1 MFHLELI
8 REEGVLKAIKAL
20 GLRVLAIAT
29 ILLMCAIALQVLCNA
44 LDVNPI
50 AKFGSTHFL
59 VGDAITLNSLLDFQ
73 WHLLVI
79 IGLLPVGLIW
89 LMGRHV
95 RVDFLYN
102 RFSERTGARVN
113 LAGNLIF
120 AAPFFFL
127 MLPASWSFMMRA
139 WTSGEASSRGGLNDL
154 WLIKAVLPLG
164 LGMLA
169 LAILVETI
177 SLLRRVR

>member
-1 MFHLELI
+1 ME
-8 REEGVLKAIKAL
+8 ATKAL

-29 ILLMCAIALQVLCNA
+29 IVLMCAIALQVLCNA

-50 AKFGSTHFL
+50 AEFGAPLFL
-59 VGDAITLNSLLDFQ
+59 VGEAVTLNSLLDFQ
-73 WHLLVI
+73 WHLLVA

-89 LMGRHV
+89 MMGRHV

-102 RFSERTGARVN
+102 RFSERTRVRVN
-113 LAGNLIF
+113 LAGNLLF

-127 MLPASWSFMMRA
+127 ILPASWSFMMRA
-139 WTSGEASSRGGLNDL
+139 WTSGEASSSGGLNDL

-164 LGMLA
+164 LGLLA
-169 LAILVETI
+169 LAVLAETI
-177 SLLRRVR
+177 SLLRRVK

>member
-1 MFHLELI
+1 MELKV
-8 REEGVLKAIKAL
+8 EEDVLQAIKAL
-20 GLRVLAIAT
+20 GLRVFAIAT
-29 ILLMCAIALQVLCNA
+29 IMLMCSIALQVLCNA

-50 AKFGSTHFL
+50 AEFGSAQFL
-59 VGDAITLNSLLDFQ
+59 VGEAITLNSLLDFQ

-89 LMGRHV
+89 AMGRHV

-102 RFSERTGARVN
+102 RFSERSRARVN

-120 AAPFFFL
+120 AAPFFVL

-139 WTSGEASSRGGLNDL
+139 WTSGEGSSSGGLNDL
-154 WLIKAVLPLG
+154 WLIKAVLPFGLG
-164 LGMLA
+164 LLA
-169 LAILVETI
+169 LAVLVETI
-177 SLLRRVR
+177 SLLRRVK